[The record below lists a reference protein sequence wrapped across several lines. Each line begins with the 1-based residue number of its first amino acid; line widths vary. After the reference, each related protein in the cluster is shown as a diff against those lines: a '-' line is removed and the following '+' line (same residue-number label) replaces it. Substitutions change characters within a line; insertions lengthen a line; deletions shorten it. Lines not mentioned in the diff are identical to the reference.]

1 MCTTYL
7 RIYNLYCT
15 YNYESLLQEKT
26 LLYHISHICIQMQS
40 ITAVLTDCIA
50 KFNTYDTT
58 KHNHDYNMNVQ
69 QQKTRLTN

>member
-1 MCTTYL
+1 MHHCYKK
-7 RIYNLYCT
+7 R
-15 YNYESLLQEKT
+15 
-26 LLYHISHICIQMQS
+26 LYHISHICIQMQS

-69 QQKTRLTN
+69 QQKNKTYKLTINILQKIYIF